1 MILAHCGMIPM
12 RFFTLSLLVTLP
24 FSFATYTQA
33 QPQPVTVL
41 MSDIAQTAQSEQEQ
55 IDTEASQPAATVVW
69 QPDNDLSTDRPLTT
83 KIQTLLD
90 RSNAN
95 AGPIDGRIGANTSK
109 AIRAF
114 EQMQGLP
121 VDGEMDAQVWQAL
134 QTVASA
140 PILMQYSITTDD
152 ASQRFLNTPSDVAD
166 KAKMPS
172 MAYESII
179 EMLGEKF
186 HMHVDYLRALNP
198 SSSFA
203 AGEQITVVNT
213 GSPAQMT
220 VDHIEASKSNE
231 MLYAYDTNNQ
241 LIAAYPATI
250 GSSDTPSPSGLHSI
264 AVVVP
269 DPNYTWSSDGEAH
282 ILPPGPNNPV
292 GSVWIGLSKDTYG
305 IHGSPD
311 PEGISRQVSHGCVR
325 LTNWDAREL
334 MGNVKVGVPVR
345 FTD

>member
-1 MILAHCGMIPM
+1 MIGQLLTLAHVGMIPM
-12 RFFTLSLLVTLP
+12 RFFALSLLAAMPLSLT
-24 FSFATYTQA
+24 TYA
-33 QPQPVTVL
+33 QMPPQQQPVTASVGHA
-41 MSDIAQTAQSEQEQ
+41 DQVEI
-55 IDTEASQPAATVVW
+55 SQPAATVIW
-69 QPDNDLSTDRPLTT
+69 QQGSDLSADRELTT

-95 AGPIDGRIGANTSK
+95 AGPIDGRIGSNTRK

-121 VDGEMDAQVWQAL
+121 VDGKMDAQVWQAL
-134 QTVASA
+134 QAVASA
-140 PILMQYSITTDD
+140 PILMQYSISNDD
-152 ASQRFLNTPSDVAD
+152 ANGPFLNMPSEVAD
-166 KAKMPS
+166 QAKMPS

-179 EMLGEKF
+179 EMLAEKF
-186 HMHVDYLRALNP
+186 HMHVNYLRALNRN
-198 SSSFA
+198 SSFA
-203 AGEQITVVNT
+203 VGDQITVVDT

-220 VDHIEASKSNE
+220 VDHIEASQSNK
-231 MLYAYDTNNQ
+231 MLYAYDANNQ

-250 GSSDTPSPSGLHSI
+250 GASDTPSPSGSHSI

-269 DPNYTWSSDGEAH
+269 NPNYTWSFGDKTY

-311 PEGISRQVSHGCVR
+311 PEGISRQASHGCVR
-325 LTNWDAREL
+325 LTNWDVREL
-334 MGNVKVGVPVR
+334 MGNIKAGVQVR
-345 FTD
+345 FVE